1 LFSSAA
7 TYATATTYQLFFAY
21 VGLASFA
28 GFVAAWLVA
37 GRRETGLT

>member
-21 VGLASFA
+21 VGLA